1 MTREG
6 ELIVRLPWDG
16 RQVHAPTVSS
26 TRPLVASRMFAGRS
40 PAQVIAMVPLL
51 FSICGGA
58 QRAAAS
64 AALAAAG
71 AEGLTRAT
79 ADQRGVV
86 LETVQEYFW
95 RLLIDWP
102 QAMGRQTFATPVAT
116 ARHRIATAAGDR
128 DGAPAFE
135 NGSRMRELGQELS
148 HVAAKSIYAIAP
160 REWLEIKDEA
170 ALREWAGRE
179 TTLPA
184 MLTHELLDQTAA
196 LGRSDVT
203 LMPNDAE
210 KLLKAV
216 VPAML
221 SEPDFAQAPTWNG
234 EPMETGALSRMCADP
249 LVAALDASHGHAIL
263 TRMVARL
270 VELARLLEALVT
282 GTENVETVPPIQAFT
297 LRAGEGVATVQTAR
311 GLLLHRAQL
320 SDAKVE
326 DYGIVAPTEWNF
338 HPQGALV
345 DGLGRLEADDEVILS
360 RHARLAVQ
368 ALDPCVACRIEIGHA

>member
-6 ELIVRLPWDG
+6 ELTVRLPWDG
-16 RQVHAPTVSS
+16 RRVHAPTVSS
-26 TRPLVASRMFAGRS
+26 TRPLVASRMFAGKS
-40 PAQVIAMVPLL
+40 PEQVIAMVPLL

-71 AEGLTRAT
+71 AEGIVRRA
-79 ADQRGVV
+79 ADERGVV

-116 ARHRIATAAGDR
+116 ARHRIAAAARDR

-135 NGSRMRELGQELS
+135 NEARMRELGVELS
-148 HVAAKSIYAIAP
+148 HIAAKSIYAMASG
-160 REWLEIKDEA
+160 EWLEIEDEI
-170 ALREWAGRE
+170 ALQKWAGRE

-184 MLTHELLDQTAA
+184 MLTHDLLDENVG
-196 LGRSDVT
+196 LGRSDVA
-203 LMPNDAE
+203 LMPNAPE
-210 KLLKAV
+210 ALLETV
-216 VPAML
+216 VPAMV
-221 SEPDFAQAPTWNG
+221 EPEFAHAPTWNG
-234 EPMETGALSRMCADP
+234 TPMETGALSRVYAEP

-263 TRMVARL
+263 TRMIARL
-270 VELARLLEALVT
+270 VELGRLLDGLAT
-282 GTENVETVPPIQAFT
+282 GMERADHLPPIQGFA
-297 LRAGEGVATVQTAR
+297 LGLSEGLAAVQTAR
-311 GLLLHRAQL
+311 GLLLHRVRL
-320 SDAKVE
+320 SGTNVE

-338 HPQGALV
+338 HPHGALV
-345 DGLGRLEADDEVILS
+345 DGLGRLEADDEVVLS

-368 ALDPCVACRIEIGHA
+368 ALDPCVACRIEVGHA

>member
-16 RQVHAPTVSS
+16 RRVRTPTVSS
-26 TRPLVASRMFAGRS
+26 SRPLAAPRMFVDRS
-40 PAQVIAMVPLL
+40 PAQVIAMVPRL

-71 AEGLTRAT
+71 AEGITAT
-79 ADQRGVV
+79 ASDGRGVV

-102 QAMGRQTFATPVAT
+102 QAMGRQTLATPVAA
-116 ARHRIATAAGDR
+116 ARHSIAAAARDS

-135 NGSRMRELGQELS
+135 NESRMRELGQELS
-148 HVAAKSIYAIAP
+148 HIAAKSVYAITP
-160 REWLEIKDEA
+160 GEWLEIEDEV
-170 ALREWAGRE
+170 ALRKWAARE

-184 MLTHELLDQTAA
+184 MLTCDLLGESAT
-196 LGRSDVT
+196 LGRSEVA
-203 LMPNDAE
+203 LMPNAVQALID
-210 KLLKAV
+210 AV
-216 VPAML
+216 VPAMR
-221 SEPDFAQAPTWNG
+221 SEPEFAFAPTCDG
-234 EPMETGALSRMCADP
+234 QPMETGALSRMCAET
-249 LVAALDASHGHAIL
+249 LVGALDASHGHAIV

-270 VELARLLEALVT
+270 VELARLLEALAT
-282 GTENVETVPPIQAFT
+282 GKENAGAVSPIQAFS
-297 LRAGEGVATVQTAR
+297 LHAGEGVAAVQTAR
-311 GLLLHRAQL
+311 GLLLHRACL
-320 SDAKVE
+320 SGGKVE

-345 DGLGRLEADDEVILS
+345 DGLRQLEADDEVALS
-360 RHARLAVQ
+360 RHAQLAVQ
-368 ALDPCVACRIEIGHA
+368 ALDPCVACKIEIGHA

>member
-16 RQVHAPTVSS
+16 RRVHAPTVSS
-26 TRPLVASRMFAGRS
+26 TRPLVAARMFAGS
-40 PAQVIAMVPLL
+40 TAAQVIAMIPLL

-71 AEGLTRAT
+71 AEGIVGKT
-79 ADQRGVV
+79 AEERGVV

-116 ARHRIATAAGDR
+116 ARHRIAAAARDR

-135 NGSRMRELGQELS
+135 NEARMRELGVELS
-148 HVAAKSIYAIAP
+148 HIAARSIYAMAP
-160 REWLEIKDEA
+160 SEWLEIEDEV
-170 ALREWAGRE
+170 ALHKWAGRE

-184 MLTHELLDQTAA
+184 MLTHDLLDGTAE
-196 LGRSDVT
+196 LGRSDVA
-203 LMPNDAE
+203 LMPNGPEA
-210 KLLKAV
+210 LLETV
-216 VPAML
+216 VPAMVQPEF
-221 SEPDFAQAPTWNG
+221 SQAPTWNG
-234 EPMETGALSRMCADP
+234 EPMETGALSRMCAEP

-263 TRMVARL
+263 TRMIARL
-270 VELARLLEALVT
+270 VELGRLLDGLAT
-282 GTENVETVPPIQAFT
+282 GTGSADHALPIQGFA
-297 LRAGEGVATVQTAR
+297 LHAGEGLGAVQTAR
-311 GLLLHRAQL
+311 GLLLHRVRL
-320 SDAKVE
+320 SGSEVE

-338 HPQGALV
+338 HPRGALV
-345 DGLGRLEADDEVILS
+345 DGLGTLEADDEVVLS